1 MDEQIIMLYVVTAY
15 KETNNDEW
23 IDAIYD
29 DENRARKRVEE
40 IEQLGL
46 FSEYE
51 EFYLNDPIGDH
62 NSKA

>member
-15 KETNNDEW
+15 KKTTDDEW

-29 DENRARKRVEE
+29 DESRAKKRVKE

-46 FSEYE
+46 SSDCEVMF
-51 EFYLNDPIGDH
+51 LNEPIGDH

>member
-1 MDEQIIMLYVVTAY
+1 MDEQTILYVVTAY
-15 KETNNDEW
+15 KKTTDDEW

-29 DENRARKRVEE
+29 DENRAKKRIKE

-46 FSEYE
+46 SSDYE
-51 EFYLNDPIGDH
+51 EMFLNDPIGDH